1 MFLLLTVLLLD
12 FSTGFN
18 QLSPG
23 IRLSTSIKPSKS
35 CLHLT
40 TITPSTKNNGQDP
53 LLPSSV
59 YSTIE
64 EGKIAIVP
72 NFIPVESVEELR
84 TDAMNLWNDKHFSTD
99 ALAGYGSTGKFDPSK
114 DRAVLRREFCK

>member
-1 MFLLLTVLLLD
+1 M
-12 FSTGFN
+12 
-18 QLSPG
+18 
-23 IRLSTSIKPSKS
+23 
-35 CLHLT
+35 T